1 MSSRPSVE
9 CQSVEC
15 PSTKKAK
22 ISEITEKDEY
32 SPDESEDNS
41 SDNELCLRAVPIT
54 MPLKPAL
61 QRAAEFVET
70 FTRKWNQNP
79 NCEKE
84 DPEWDE
90 ISSWGVSTQ
99 GAIYDACPHTDDDGV
114 YDCVC
119 HEIGDAIGNLSQEPS
134 LRDDVI
140 TSKYLGWLNDL
151 IAETLMELP

>member
-9 CQSVEC
+9 S

-22 ISEITEKDEY
+22 ISEITEKDEL
-32 SPDESEDNS
+32 S
-41 SDNELCLRAVPIT
+41 SDSSGKYSSYNELCLQAVPIT

-70 FTRKWNQNP
+70 FTSKWNQNP

-99 GAIYDACPHTDDDGV
+99 EAIFEACPHTDD
-114 YDCVC
+114 DCVC

-134 LRDDVI
+134 LMDNVV
-140 TSKYLGWLNDL
+140 TSESLRWLEDL